1 METGRAGRFNTSW
14 RACSVAALLA
24 ASLGCTSMAAVT
36 NAREQPCQQNV
47 ATALSEILVAQGE
60 QPERAQKVVDRADL
74 LATAFDYG
82 PRPFTVSSQSGTDY
96 SLFVEK
102 KGERCLMRLYGR
114 QRGFI
119 SYTNNLTYIET
130 RELPGCQCAE

>member
-1 METGRAGRFNTSW
+1 
-14 RACSVAALLA
+14 
-24 ASLGCTSMAAVT
+24 MAAVT